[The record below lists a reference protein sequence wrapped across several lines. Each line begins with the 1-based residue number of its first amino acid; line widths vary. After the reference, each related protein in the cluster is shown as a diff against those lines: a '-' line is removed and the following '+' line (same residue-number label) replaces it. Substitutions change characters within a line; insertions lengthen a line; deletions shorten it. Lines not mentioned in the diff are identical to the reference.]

1 LPSFTLRLCRR
12 NQPPILTLSSPQFA
26 NKLAPEGLVIC
37 VTSVPSAFTTKSCL
51 DPRDADLRREYDLMP
66 IG

>member
-26 NKLAPEGLVIC
+26 KLAPEGLVIC